1 MSTMTMTMI
10 GMYNVDQTIFDNMI
24 LPDEL
29 DRELVINTI
38 LMRSG
43 EFEVLYPDIDFMKYS
58 IGAWS
63 RKWNKTFVDWV
74 KGKEATWNPIENY
87 DRYEDSSDSYNK
99 SGSGSSSETSSDT
112 SSGTA
117 SGSDTFGGT
126 GSNTNSVSAYD
137 ASTFQNSSKVDTTT
151 SNSSTSSSTT
161 SASNNGSKSITTNDS
176 ETSGNTHTSHI
187 HGNIGVT
194 QASDMLKAFYE
205 ISAWNIYEHIADV
218 FTTEYC
224 IPIY

>member
-10 GMYNVDQTIFDNMI
+10 GMYKVDQTLFDNMI
-24 LPDEL
+24 LPEDL
-29 DRELVINTI
+29 DRDLVINAI

-43 EFEVLYPDIDFMKYS
+43 EFETLYPDIDFMKLS
-58 IGAWS
+58 IGVWS
-63 RKWNKTFVDWV
+63 RKWNKTFADWV
-74 KGKEATWNPIENY
+74 KGQQATWNPIENY
-87 DRYEDSSDSYNK
+87 DRYEDSSDSYTK
-99 SGSGSSSETSSDT
+99 SGSVSSSETSSGT
-112 SSGTA
+112 S

-137 ASTFQNSSKVDTTT
+137 ASTFQPSAKVDTTT

-161 SASNNGSKSITTNDS
+161 SASNSVTTTDS

-187 HGNIGVT
+187 HGNIGVV
-194 QASDMLKAFYE
+194 QASSMLESFYE

-218 FTTEYC
+218 FVTEYC

>member
-10 GMYNVDQTIFDNMI
+10 GMYNVDQTLFDNMI

-29 DRELVINTI
+29 DHDLVINAI

-43 EFEVLYPDIDFMKYS
+43 EFEVLYPDIDFMKLS
-58 IGAWS
+58 IGVWS
-63 RKWNKTFVDWV
+63 RKWSKTFSDWV
-74 KGKEATWNPIENY
+74 KGQQATWNPIENY
-87 DRYEDSSDSYNK
+87 DRYEDFTDSGSK
-99 SGSGSSSETSSDT
+99 SGSST
-112 SSGTA
+112 SSGTS

-137 ASTFQNSSKVDTTT
+137 ASTFQPSAKTDTTT

-161 SASNNGSKSITTNDS
+161 SASSTDS
-176 ETSGNTHTSHI
+176 ETSSNTHTGHI

-194 QASDMLKAFYE
+194 QASEMLKSFYD

-218 FTTEYC
+218 FVTEYC

>member
-29 DRELVINTI
+29 DRELVINSI

-43 EFEVLYPDIDFMKYS
+43 EFEVLYPDIDFMKFS

-74 KGKEATWNPIENY
+74 KGQASTWNPIENY
-87 DRYEDSSDSYNK
+87 DRYEDSSDSYTK
-99 SGSGSSSETSSDT
+99 SGSGSSSETSSGT
-112 SSGTA
+112 SSG
-117 SGSDTFGGT
+117 SDEFGGS

-151 SNSSTSSSTT
+151 NNSSTSSSTT
-161 SASNNGSKSITTNDS
+161 SASNSVTTTDS

-194 QASDMLKAFYE
+194 QASDMLKAFYD

-218 FTTEYC
+218 FVTEYC

>member
-10 GMYNVDQTIFDNMI
+10 GMYNTDSTLFDNMI

-29 DRELVINTI
+29 ERDLVINAI

-43 EFEVLYPDIDFMKYS
+43 EFEVLYPDPDFMKFS

-63 RKWNKTFVDWV
+63 RKWNKTFADWV
-74 KGKEATWNPIENY
+74 KGKAATWNPVENY
-87 DRYEDSSDSYNK
+87 DRYEDTSDSYSK
-99 SGSGSSSETSSDT
+99 SGSGSSTDT
-112 SSGTA
+112 SSGTS

-161 SASNNGSKSITTNDS
+161 SASNSTSSTES
-176 ETSGNTHTSHI
+176 ETSSNTHTSHI

-194 QASDMLKAFYE
+194 QASTMVEEFLR

-218 FTTEYC
+218 FVTEYC

>member
-29 DRELVINTI
+29 DRELVINSI

-43 EFEVLYPDIDFMKYS
+43 EFEVLYPDIDFMKFS

-63 RKWNKTFVDWV
+63 RKWNKTFADWV
-74 KGKEATWNPIENY
+74 KGQASTWNPIENY
-87 DRYEDSSDSYNK
+87 DRYEDSSDSYTK
-99 SGSGSSSETSSDT
+99 SGSGSSSETSSGS
-112 SSGTA
+112 SSGNDQFA
-117 SGSDTFGGT
+117 GN
-126 GSNTNSVSAYD
+126 GSNESLVSAYD
-137 ASTFQNSSKVDTTT
+137 ASTYQPSAKNTTSTLNSS
-151 SNSSTSSSTT
+151 NSSSTT
-161 SASNNGSKSITTNDS
+161 SATNSIMTTDS

-194 QASDMLKAFYE
+194 QASDMLKAFYD

-218 FTTEYC
+218 FVTEYC
-224 IPIY
+224 LPIY